1 MDMAPLVIANWQRPG
16 SRQNNQGKWAMQPSK
31 QYWSSTGRGGGQKS
45 RDSVCLEPR
54 RSNAQIF
61 FLRTQLLRSIKRN
74 QINQTLV
81 FKGAVRLLVDK
92 LADLFSGGG
101 GGSKAWR
108 TERGD
113 RRRRFG
119 RKTVK
124 LNTKSPPG
132 GRVKTLDR
140 FVRDRP
146 ASDTNFF
153 AQLAKLFFR
162 PFLKVSGL
170 KKLSRN
176 SGWGG

>member
-1 MDMAPLVIANWQRPG
+1 
-16 SRQNNQGKWAMQPSK
+16 MQPTK
-31 QYWSSTGRGGGQKS
+31 QYRPSKGWGVGQKS
-45 RDSVCLEPR
+45 CSASALDRR

-61 FLRTQLLRSIKRN
+61 FLRPQFLKSIKRN
-74 QINQTLV
+74 QTYQTLV
-81 FKGAVRLLVDK
+81 FKGAARLQVDEI
-92 LADLFSGGG
+92 ADLFSGGG

-108 TERGD
+108 TESGD
-113 RRRRFG
+113 RRRRFV
-119 RKTVK
+119 RKIVK
-124 LNTKSPPG
+124 LNTKSPPR

>member
-1 MDMAPLVIANWQRPG
+1 MAPLVIANWQRPG

-45 RDSVCLEPR
+45 GDSVCLEPR

-61 FLRTQLLRSIKRN
+61 FLQPQLLKSFKRN
-74 QINQTLV
+74 QTNQTPG
-81 FKGAVRLLVDK
+81 FKGDGRLQSDEI
-92 LADLFSGGG
+92 ADLFSGGG

-162 PFLKVSGL
+162 PFLKLSGL

>member
-1 MDMAPLVIANWQRPG
+1 MAPLVIANWQRPG

-61 FLRTQLLRSIKRN
+61 FLWLQLLKSIKRN
-74 QINQTLV
+74 QIGQRLG
-81 FKGAVRLLVDK
+81 FKGVGRILTDEI
-92 LADLFSGGG
+92 ADLFSGGG
-101 GGSKAWR
+101 GGSKVQR
-108 TERGD
+108 TERTD